1 MEPPHGRAQ
10 GEETRPLISP
20 KRKREIDD
28 ELQFHIERQAE
39 EYIAAGMTPQEARRT
54 MALIAGIYASAFTR
68 RPVTP
73 SDLAP
78 GTAFYT
84 AMNGGHEAW

>member
-1 MEPPHGRAQ
+1 VTPP
-10 GEETRPLISP
+10 
-20 KRKREIDD
+20 
-28 ELQFHIERQAE
+28 
-39 EYIAAGMTPQEARRT
+39 EARPT

-73 SDLAP
+73 ADLAP

-84 AMNGGHEAW
+84 AMNGGHEEW

>member
-1 MEPPHGRAQ
+1 MLAALRDGRRPPV
-10 GEETRPLISP
+10 
-20 KRKREIDD
+20 
-28 ELQFHIERQAE
+28 
-39 EYIAAGMTPQEARRT
+39 TPSEARRT

-73 SDLAP
+73 ADLAP
-78 GTAFYT
+78 PAAFYT